1 MVVTGTF
8 TSEPATSETDVGTP
22 TEKSLGW
29 ALTARVKL
37 WVAGLPAP
45 VAVMVIGYEA
55 ADPLAGVPASVAV
68 PSWLSVKVTPV
79 GREPVSD
86 SAGTGVPVVVTV
98 NVPAV
103 PWVKVVVLAEV
114 MAAGVLTVRAKEVVW
129 VAPVPVPV
137 TVTAYGPAGVAG
149 VVVTVMVELPPEVTV
164 AGENWAVAPV
174 GRPLAVRPTLWGP
187 PEIVAVLMVV
197 VAGVPTTAVPE
208 FGEAA
213 MEKSPGG
220 GGAAPG
226 LNRAIPA
233 AQYMAVVKVPVKL
246 WAAVEVRAW

>member
-68 PSWLSVKVTPV
+68 PSWLSVKVTPL

-98 NVPAV
+98 KVPAV

-114 MAAGVLTVRAKEVVW
+114 MAAGVLTVRAKGVVW

-137 TVTAYGPAGVAG
+137 TVTA
-149 VVVTVMVELPPEVTV
+149 
-164 AGENWAVAPV
+164 
-174 GRPLAVRPTLWGP
+174 
-187 PEIVAVLMVV
+187 
-197 VAGVPTTAVPE
+197 
-208 FGEAA
+208 
-213 MEKSPGG
+213 
-220 GGAAPG
+220 
-226 LNRAIPA
+226 
-233 AQYMAVVKVPVKL
+233 
-246 WAAVEVRAW
+246 